1 MRPDRL
7 TRAIALSLALASLL
21 VVGVGA
27 PLLTL
32 GAPTVAAGA
41 PAAGTPP
48 AAADLPGPESVAE
61 AQQEFDR
68 TAFLI
73 TVYGN
78 GTAQWTFR
86 FERTLSNETERQDFE
101 TYAERFDSEETALY
115 TDFVN
120 RSDRLVTA
128 GTNATGR
135 EMAAEAF
142 QRDARVSELGNEGIV
157 EMSFRWVG
165 FAPVE
170 GDRVVVG
177 DVFEGGLYIRADQRL
192 VFTRGPGVVFEEA
205 SPSPASIAG
214 ESLAESDSVTWRG
227 ERTFADERPRVV
239 LAPPSATTGTATAT
253 GSGGGPTDTATTPG
267 GGGDGGLGMVPL
279 FGLLAVLLLGVGAAV
294 AYRSGVFSGD
304 DADAASETTGG
315 DDGGDGD
322 GGAAAAA
329 AATDDADGGAAAGA
343 DTDPGPAVT
352 DAELLSDEER
362 VMRLLD
368 ENGGRMKQV
377 NIVDETDWSKSK
389 VSMLLSE
396 MEEAGQISKLRV
408 GRENIISKK
417 GMEPDAARSPFED
430 EDEDENA

>member
-1 MRPDRL
+1 MRPVRPS
-7 TRAIALSLALASLL
+7 RSSALALALASLL
-21 VVGVGA
+21 LLGSGVFAAALALPGA
-27 PLLTL
+27 
-32 GAPTVAAGA
+32 AAGA
-41 PAAGTPP
+41 PASSTTAAGP
-48 AAADLPGPESVAE
+48 ANPESVAE

-78 GTAQWTFR
+78 GSARWTFR
-86 FERTLSNETERQDFE
+86 FERTLANETERQDFR
-101 TYAERFDSEETALY
+101 TFADQFNSEETALY

-120 RSDRLVTA
+120 RSERLTA
-128 GTNATGR
+128 SGTNATGR
-135 EMAAEAF
+135 EMAARDF
-142 QRDARVSELGNEGIV
+142 RRDARVSELGNEGIV

-165 FAPVE
+165 FAPVN
-170 GDRVVVG
+170 GDRVVVS

-205 SPSPASIAG
+205 SPSPDSIAG
-214 ESLAESDSVTWRG
+214 DSLADSDSVTWRG

-239 LAPPSATTGTATAT
+239 LAPPSAGTPTAGAGSPTGTSTAD
-253 GSGGGPTDTATTPG
+253 GQTATTPG
-267 GGGDGGLGMVPL
+267 GAGGGGLGVLPL
-279 FGLLAVLLLGVGAAV
+279 VALAAVVLLGVGAAV
-294 AYRSGVFSGD
+294 AYRSGALGGGGG
-304 DADAASETTGG
+304 AGPAGAAGT
-315 DDGGDGD
+315 DDGGTDGP
-322 GGAAAAA
+322 GA
-329 AATDDADGGAAAGA
+329 GGAAAGGATGAGGATA
-343 DTDPGPAVT
+343 DEERDAEPAVT

-396 MEEAGQISKLRV
+396 MEDAGQISKLRV

-417 GMEPDAARSPFED
+417 GMEPEAARSPFED
-430 EDEDENA
+430 DGQP

>member
-1 MRPDRL
+1 M
-7 TRAIALSLALASLL
+7 ALSLALASLL

-41 PAAGTPP
+41 PAAGTQP
-48 AAADLPGPESVAE
+48 ATADRPGPESVAE

-68 TAFLI
+68 TAFLV

-78 GTAQWTFR
+78 GTARWTFR

-101 TYAERFDSEETALY
+101 TFADRFDSEETALY

-120 RSDRLVTA
+120 RSERLVSA
-128 GTNATGR
+128 GTNATDR

-165 FAPVE
+165 FATVE

-205 SPSPASIAG
+205 SPSPESIAG

-239 LAPPSATTGTATAT
+239 LAQPSASTGTATAT
-253 GSGGGPTDTATTPG
+253 TSPGTGGGPADTATTPG
-267 GGGDGGLGMVPL
+267 AGGGGGGLGMLPL
-279 FGLLAVLLLGVGAAV
+279 VGLLAVLLLGVGGAV
-294 AYRSGVFSGD
+294 AYRSGALGGGDAGAASATITGD
-304 DADAASETTGG
+304 D
-315 DDGGDGD
+315 GDGD

-329 AATDDADGGAAAGA
+329 AGAAGEA
-343 DTDPGPAVT
+343 DPEPEPAVT

-396 MEEAGQISKLRV
+396 MEEAGEISKLRV

-430 EDEDENA
+430 EDA